1 MNILNKRFRGRGGAE
16 EKNMKGKGIRSA
28 IAASALS
35 AVLCAGMLAGTTFAW
50 FTDTVSSTGNSIMA
64 GNLDITATKA
74 ELDTSADA
82 QYTFTNRDDET
93 ETYALAFGAAEEFD
107 GEAIIAETAFAPG
120 MWNAKLL
127 TVTNA
132 GDLAVYVKLN
142 FVTQDEGLA
151 DALWFDF
158 IGVNGESVTGELTHR
173 EMSTLEGF
181 GSDMEIPLA
190 ADESVSYILIYGM
203 DKEAG
208 NTYQGMN
215 FNVDAYILA
224 RQQTEGATYPWDGQ
238 STEEVTPEGD
248 TYPVEKPE
256 QFAWVVDEINGGTSF
271 EGKTIELTADIDLND
286 MPWEPI
292 DASAGQLRN
301 AVIDGNGHT
310 VSNMN
315 VVDRTVTSGGMPYG
329 AGFIGNINTGVTI
342 RDISF
347 DSAYVEVTDG
357 LYLGNI
363 VGIVMGYA
371 NGDTVFENV
380 RVTNSTV
387 YGYGKAGILVGMGNV
402 GCNITFR
409 NCVSEG
415 NTIRAQYDAGGLAGM
430 IQRNNGTDTTVVEN
444 CAVDNTFEFIAWEGE
459 SCIEL
464 VGQEVAY
471 TDDDLATGS
480 PVPRT
485 IDATVVEM
493 DGYYWIVYGELYC
506 SYGKSSYD
514 ARITTEGEHFN
525 KPIANSEYPVD
536 VQ

>member
-1 MNILNKRFRGRGGAE
+1 MKR
-16 EKNMKGKGIRSA
+16 KGIRSA

-50 FTDTVSSTGNSIMA
+50 FTDTVSSSGNSIMA

-74 ELDTSADA
+74 ELDPSAEEA

-158 IGVNGESVTGELTHR
+158 IGVNGASVTGELTHR

-224 RQQTEGATYPWDGQ
+224 RQQTEGARYDAVPTTQQGLEESLAAGGEVVLGADIVMSPNGHGETEGYLVAQMSVTENTTLDLGGKTFALN
-238 STEEVTPEGD
+238 TEETTESLPYTPAMISVMD
-248 TYPVEKPE
+248 NTL
-256 QFAWVVDEINGGTSF
+256 
-271 EGKTIELTADIDLND
+271 TIEG
-286 MPWEPI
+286 EGVI
-292 DASAGQLRN
+292 DA
-301 AVIDGNGHT
+301 
-310 VSNMN
+310 
-315 VVDRTVTSGGMPYG
+315 
-329 AGFIGNINTGVTI
+329 
-342 RDISF
+342 
-347 DSAYVEVTDG
+347 E
-357 LYLGNI
+357 
-363 VGIVMGYA
+363 
-371 NGDTVFENV
+371 
-380 RVTNSTV
+380 
-387 YGYGKAGILVGMGNV
+387 
-402 GCNITFR
+402 
-409 NCVSEG
+409 
-415 NTIRAQYDAGGLAGM
+415 
-430 IQRNNGTDTTVVEN
+430 
-444 CAVDNTFEFIAWEGE
+444 
-459 SCIEL
+459 
-464 VGQEVAY
+464 
-471 TDDDLATGS
+471 
-480 PVPRT
+480 
-485 IDATVVEM
+485 
-493 DGYYWIVYGELYC
+493 
-506 SYGKSSYD
+506 
-514 ARITTEGEHFN
+514 
-525 KPIANSEYPVD
+525 
-536 VQ
+536 

>member
-1 MNILNKRFRGRGGAE
+1 
-16 EKNMKGKGIRSA
+16 MKGKGIRSA

-50 FTDTVSSTGNSIMA
+50 FTDTVSSSGNSIMA

-74 ELDTSADA
+74 ELDVSADA

-224 RQQTEGATYPWDGQ
+224 RQQTEGARYDAVPTTQQGLEESLAAGGEVVLGADIAFDTVNKEGYPKDGLVPQ
-238 STEEVTPEGD
+238 VEIEKDIVLDLAGKTIAPSVESASADEKYCPALMVVSSGATLTINGNGTFTTERGD
-248 TYPVEKPE
+248 NECYGINILGGT
-256 QFAWVVDEINGGTSF
+256 VVINGGNF
-271 EGKTIELTADIDLND
+271 YGALTAVQVEKGTLIINGGFFDLAPTCKSQVPNNYAKYVVNC
-286 MPWEPI
+286 I
-292 DASAGQLRN
+292 DAAYKDGTAVLQIKGGTFVNFDPSANPEG
-301 AVIDGNGHT
+301 AKTSYVADG
-310 VSNMN
+310 
-315 VVDRTVTSGGMPYG
+315 Y
-329 AGFIGNINTGVTI
+329 
-342 RDISF
+342 
-347 DSAYVEVTDG
+347 
-357 LYLGNI
+357 
-363 VGIVMGYA
+363 
-371 NGDTVFENV
+371 
-380 RVTNSTV
+380 
-387 YGYGKAGILVGMGNV
+387 
-402 GCNITFR
+402 
-409 NCVSEG
+409 
-415 NTIRAQYDAGGLAGM
+415 
-430 IQRNNGTDTTVVEN
+430 TVVSQEQ
-444 CAVDNTFEFIAWEGE
+444 DNGE
-459 SCIEL
+459 TW
-464 VGQEVAY
+464 Y
-471 TDDDLATGS
+471 
-480 PVPRT
+480 
-485 IDATVVEM
+485 TVVP
-493 DGYYWIVYGELYC
+493 
-506 SYGKSSYD
+506 K
-514 ARITTEGEHFN
+514 
-525 KPIANSEYPVD
+525 K
-536 VQ
+536 

>member
-1 MNILNKRFRGRGGAE
+1 
-16 EKNMKGKGIRSA
+16 MKGKGIRSA

-224 RQQTEGATYPWDGQ
+224 RQQTEGARYDAVPTTQQGLEESLAAGGEVVLGADIVMSPNGHGETEGYLVAQMSVTENTTLDLGGKTFALN
-238 STEEVTPEGD
+238 TEETTESLPYTPAMISVMDNTLTIEGEGVID
-248 TYPVEKPE
+248 AEAGYNTAYGINILGGT
-256 QFAWVVDEINGGTSF
+256 VVINGGTFYGAMSAVQVQKGTLVINGGF
-271 EGKTIELTADIDLND
+271 FDLAATIKVAAPQYASYLINC
-286 MPWEPI
+286 I
-292 DASAGQLRN
+292 DAAYKDGSAVVEIKGGTFVN
-301 AVIDGNGHT
+301 FDPSDDPEGANTSYVADG
-310 VSNMN
+310 
-315 VVDRTVTSGGMPYG
+315 Y
-329 AGFIGNINTGVTI
+329 
-342 RDISF
+342 
-347 DSAYVEVTDG
+347 
-357 LYLGNI
+357 
-363 VGIVMGYA
+363 
-371 NGDTVFENV
+371 
-380 RVTNSTV
+380 
-387 YGYGKAGILVGMGNV
+387 
-402 GCNITFR
+402 
-409 NCVSEG
+409 
-415 NTIRAQYDAGGLAGM
+415 
-430 IQRNNGTDTTVVEN
+430 TVVPQKK
-444 CAVDNTFEFIAWEGE
+444 DNGE
-459 SCIEL
+459 TW
-464 VGQEVAY
+464 Y
-471 TDDDLATGS
+471 
-480 PVPRT
+480 
-485 IDATVVEM
+485 TVVPKE
-493 DGYYWIVYGELYC
+493 
-506 SYGKSSYD
+506 
-514 ARITTEGEHFN
+514 
-525 KPIANSEYPVD
+525 
-536 VQ
+536 

>member
-1 MNILNKRFRGRGGAE
+1 
-16 EKNMKGKGIRSA
+16 MKGKGIRSA

-203 DKEAG
+203 DKEAD

-224 RQQTEGATYPWDGQ
+224 RQQTEGARYDAVPTTQQGLEESLAAGGEVVLGADIVMSPNGHGETEGYLVAQMSVTENTTLDLGGKTFALN
-238 STEEVTPEGD
+238 TEETTESLPYTPAMISVMDNTLTIEGEGVID
-248 TYPVEKPE
+248 AEAGYNTAYGINILGGT
-256 QFAWVVDEINGGTSF
+256 VVINGGTFYGAMSAVQVQKGTLVINGGF
-271 EGKTIELTADIDLND
+271 FDLAATIKVAAPQYASYLINC
-286 MPWEPI
+286 I
-292 DASAGQLRN
+292 DAAYKDGSAVVEIKGGTFVN
-301 AVIDGNGHT
+301 FDPSDDPEGANT
-310 VSNMN
+310 SY
-315 VVDRTVTSGGMPYG
+315 VVDGYTV
-329 AGFIGNINTGVTI
+329 
-342 RDISF
+342 
-347 DSAYVEVTDG
+347 DSQKQD
-357 LYLGNI
+357 
-363 VGIVMGYA
+363 
-371 NGDTVFENV
+371 NGETW
-380 RVTNSTV
+380 
-387 YGYGKAGILVGMGNV
+387 Y
-402 GCNITFR
+402 
-409 NCVSEG
+409 
-415 NTIRAQYDAGGLAGM
+415 
-430 IQRNNGTDTTVVEN
+430 TVVPKE
-444 CAVDNTFEFIAWEGE
+444 
-459 SCIEL
+459 
-464 VGQEVAY
+464 
-471 TDDDLATGS
+471 
-480 PVPRT
+480 
-485 IDATVVEM
+485 
-493 DGYYWIVYGELYC
+493 
-506 SYGKSSYD
+506 
-514 ARITTEGEHFN
+514 
-525 KPIANSEYPVD
+525 
-536 VQ
+536 

>member
-74 ELDTSADA
+74 ELDPSADA

-224 RQQTEGATYPWDGQ
+224 RQQTEGATYPAIDIESLTQAVDNAENGDTIVVGNDIT
-238 STEEVTPEGD
+238 TEETLVNLAAD
-248 TYPVEKPE
+248 K
-256 QFAWVVDEINGGTSF
+256 EITLDLN
-271 EGKTIELTADIDLND
+271 GKTLTFNGTYVNNIQGNGYAMEVRDGASLTLENGTIEMTGNPYFGIHLCDNTSLTLRNMKVNSVDTGIMGDGHHTNILIEDSEITTGTYFAVYQNGSHRPAKIVIRDSI
-286 MPWEPI
+286 I
-292 DASAGQLRN
+292 TATDAPAIYVSNSAGQARQTLVIEN
-301 AVIDGNGHT
+301 CTITGTTAVEVKHTDVTITDSTLTGTATPTGSVENNNGSCSDGYSFAMTTNGANDRAT
-310 VSNMN
+310 GNVALTNCLLYNGTETTGESNGYYFIFTPAEGF
-315 VVDRTVTSGGMPYG
+315 TVT
-329 AGFIGNINTGVTI
+329 I
-342 RDISF
+342 
-347 DSAYVEVTDG
+347 
-357 LYLGNI
+357 
-363 VGIVMGYA
+363 
-371 NGDTVFENV
+371 
-380 RVTNSTV
+380 
-387 YGYGKAGILVGMGNV
+387 
-402 GCNITFR
+402 
-409 NCVSEG
+409 
-415 NTIRAQYDAGGLAGM
+415 
-430 IQRNNGTDTTVVEN
+430 NGTQITD
-444 CAVDNTFEFIAWEGE
+444 FE
-459 SCIEL
+459 
-464 VGQEVAY
+464 
-471 TDDDLATGS
+471 D
-480 PVPRT
+480 
-485 IDATVVEM
+485 
-493 DGYYWIVYGELYC
+493 
-506 SYGKSSYD
+506 SYG
-514 ARITTEGEHFN
+514 
-525 KPIANSEYPVD
+525 
-536 VQ
+536 Q

>member
-1 MNILNKRFRGRGGAE
+1 MKR
-16 EKNMKGKGIRSA
+16 KGIRSA

-50 FTDTVSSTGNSIMA
+50 FTDTVSSSGNSIMA

-74 ELDTSADA
+74 ELNASADA

-224 RQQTEGATYPWDGQ
+224 RQQTEGARYDAVPTTQQGLEESLAAGGEVVLGADIVMSPNGHGETEGYLVAQMSVTENTTLDLGGKTFALN
-238 STEEVTPEGD
+238 TEETTESLPYTPAMISVMDNTLTIEGEGVID
-248 TYPVEKPE
+248 AEAGYNTAYGINILGGT
-256 QFAWVVDEINGGTSF
+256 VVINGGTFYGAMSAVQVQKGTLVINGGF
-271 EGKTIELTADIDLND
+271 FDLAATIKVAAPQYASYLINC
-286 MPWEPI
+286 I
-292 DASAGQLRN
+292 DAAYK
-301 AVIDGNGHT
+301 D
-310 VSNMN
+310 
-315 VVDRTVTSGGMPYG
+315 
-329 AGFIGNINTGVTI
+329 
-342 RDISF
+342 
-347 DSAYVEVTDG
+347 DSAVVEIKGGTFVNFDPSDDPEGANTSYVADG
-357 LYLGNI
+357 Y
-363 VGIVMGYA
+363 
-371 NGDTVFENV
+371 
-380 RVTNSTV
+380 
-387 YGYGKAGILVGMGNV
+387 
-402 GCNITFR
+402 
-409 NCVSEG
+409 
-415 NTIRAQYDAGGLAGM
+415 
-430 IQRNNGTDTTVVEN
+430 TVVPQKK
-444 CAVDNTFEFIAWEGE
+444 DNGE
-459 SCIEL
+459 TW
-464 VGQEVAY
+464 Y
-471 TDDDLATGS
+471 
-480 PVPRT
+480 
-485 IDATVVEM
+485 TVVPKE
-493 DGYYWIVYGELYC
+493 
-506 SYGKSSYD
+506 
-514 ARITTEGEHFN
+514 
-525 KPIANSEYPVD
+525 
-536 VQ
+536 

>member
-1 MNILNKRFRGRGGAE
+1 
-16 EKNMKGKGIRSA
+16 MKGKGIRSA

-50 FTDTVSSTGNSIMA
+50 FTDTVSSSGNSIMA

-224 RQQTEGATYPWDGQ
+224 RQQTEGARYDAVPTTQQGLEESLAAGGEVVLGADIVMSPNGHGETEGYLVAQMSVTENTTLDLGGKTFALN
-238 STEEVTPEGD
+238 TEETTESLPYTPAMISVMDNTLTIEGEGVID
-248 TYPVEKPE
+248 AEAGYNTAYGINILGGT
-256 QFAWVVDEINGGTSF
+256 VVINGGTFYGAMSAVQVQKGTLVINGGF
-271 EGKTIELTADIDLND
+271 FDLAPTCKSQVPNNYAKYVVNC
-286 MPWEPI
+286 I
-292 DASAGQLRN
+292 DAAYKDRT
-301 AVIDGNGHT
+301 AVLQIKGGTFVNFDPSDGPEGANTSYVADGYTVVPQKQGNGET
-310 VSNMN
+310 W
-315 VVDRTVTSGGMPYG
+315 Y
-329 AGFIGNINTGVTI
+329 
-342 RDISF
+342 
-347 DSAYVEVTDG
+347 
-357 LYLGNI
+357 
-363 VGIVMGYA
+363 
-371 NGDTVFENV
+371 
-380 RVTNSTV
+380 
-387 YGYGKAGILVGMGNV
+387 
-402 GCNITFR
+402 
-409 NCVSEG
+409 
-415 NTIRAQYDAGGLAGM
+415 
-430 IQRNNGTDTTVVEN
+430 TVVPKE
-444 CAVDNTFEFIAWEGE
+444 
-459 SCIEL
+459 
-464 VGQEVAY
+464 
-471 TDDDLATGS
+471 
-480 PVPRT
+480 
-485 IDATVVEM
+485 
-493 DGYYWIVYGELYC
+493 
-506 SYGKSSYD
+506 
-514 ARITTEGEHFN
+514 
-525 KPIANSEYPVD
+525 
-536 VQ
+536 

>member
-1 MNILNKRFRGRGGAE
+1 
-16 EKNMKGKGIRSA
+16 MKGKGIRSA

-50 FTDTVSSTGNSIMA
+50 FTDTVSSSGNSIMA

-74 ELDTSADA
+74 ELDPSAEEA

-203 DKEAG
+203 DKEAD

-224 RQQTEGATYPWDGQ
+224 RQQTEGARYDAVPTTQQGLEESLAAGGEVVLGADIVMSPNGHGETEGYLVAQMSVTENTTLDLGGKTFALN
-238 STEEVTPEGD
+238 TEETTESLPYTPAMISVMDNTLTIEGEGVID
-248 TYPVEKPE
+248 AEAGYNTAYGINILGGT
-256 QFAWVVDEINGGTSF
+256 VVINGGTFYGAMSAVQVQKGTLVINGGF
-271 EGKTIELTADIDLND
+271 FDLAATIKVAAPQYASYLINC
-286 MPWEPI
+286 I
-292 DASAGQLRN
+292 DAAYKDGSAVVEIKGGTFVNFNPSDN
-301 AVIDGNGHT
+301 AAEGEDTNFVADGYKVISEEQDNGET
-310 VSNMN
+310 W
-315 VVDRTVTSGGMPYG
+315 Y
-329 AGFIGNINTGVTI
+329 
-342 RDISF
+342 
-347 DSAYVEVTDG
+347 
-357 LYLGNI
+357 
-363 VGIVMGYA
+363 
-371 NGDTVFENV
+371 
-380 RVTNSTV
+380 
-387 YGYGKAGILVGMGNV
+387 
-402 GCNITFR
+402 
-409 NCVSEG
+409 
-415 NTIRAQYDAGGLAGM
+415 
-430 IQRNNGTDTTVVEN
+430 TVVPKE
-444 CAVDNTFEFIAWEGE
+444 
-459 SCIEL
+459 
-464 VGQEVAY
+464 
-471 TDDDLATGS
+471 
-480 PVPRT
+480 
-485 IDATVVEM
+485 
-493 DGYYWIVYGELYC
+493 
-506 SYGKSSYD
+506 
-514 ARITTEGEHFN
+514 
-525 KPIANSEYPVD
+525 
-536 VQ
+536 

>member
-1 MNILNKRFRGRGGAE
+1 
-16 EKNMKGKGIRSA
+16 MKGKGIRSA

-132 GDLAVYVKLN
+132 GDLAAYVKLN

-224 RQQTEGATYPWDGQ
+224 RQQTEGARYDAVPTTQQGLEESLAAGGEVVLGADIVMSPNGHGETEGYLVAQMSVTENTTLDLGGKTFALN
-238 STEEVTPEGD
+238 TEETTESLPYTPAMISVMDNTLTIEGEGVID
-248 TYPVEKPE
+248 AEAGYNTAYGINILGGT
-256 QFAWVVDEINGGTSF
+256 VVINGGTFYGAMSAVQVQKGTLVINGGF
-271 EGKTIELTADIDLND
+271 FDLAATIKVAAPQYASYLINC
-286 MPWEPI
+286 I
-292 DASAGQLRN
+292 DAAYKDGSAVVEIKGGTFVNFNPSYN
-301 AVIDGNGHT
+301 AAEGEGTNFVADGYKVISKEQDNGET
-310 VSNMN
+310 W
-315 VVDRTVTSGGMPYG
+315 Y
-329 AGFIGNINTGVTI
+329 
-342 RDISF
+342 
-347 DSAYVEVTDG
+347 
-357 LYLGNI
+357 
-363 VGIVMGYA
+363 
-371 NGDTVFENV
+371 
-380 RVTNSTV
+380 
-387 YGYGKAGILVGMGNV
+387 
-402 GCNITFR
+402 
-409 NCVSEG
+409 
-415 NTIRAQYDAGGLAGM
+415 
-430 IQRNNGTDTTVVEN
+430 TVVPKE
-444 CAVDNTFEFIAWEGE
+444 
-459 SCIEL
+459 
-464 VGQEVAY
+464 
-471 TDDDLATGS
+471 
-480 PVPRT
+480 
-485 IDATVVEM
+485 
-493 DGYYWIVYGELYC
+493 
-506 SYGKSSYD
+506 
-514 ARITTEGEHFN
+514 
-525 KPIANSEYPVD
+525 
-536 VQ
+536 